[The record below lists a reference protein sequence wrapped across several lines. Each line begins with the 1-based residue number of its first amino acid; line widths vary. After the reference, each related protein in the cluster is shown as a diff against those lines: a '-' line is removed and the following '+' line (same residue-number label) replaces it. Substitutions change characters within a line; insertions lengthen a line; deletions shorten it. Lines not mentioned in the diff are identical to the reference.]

1 MNHLPDA
8 HEPGDVAAGSAAPP
22 ASATGLGRLLRDEA
36 AQHEPDVDRIL
47 ARMSAVPGDE
57 VVERAG
63 SRARAGRVPRAGRAG
78 GPSGTARG
86 RARGRL
92 AWPVAAAGVTAL
104 TVATVAAAHVLTAP
118 ADGATTVS
126 PAVPTSSSSL
136 STAVSIAKPAPSGTP
151 SSAPSRPTGSAA
163 VTPTAG
169 QTPAPATSA
178 PLPLSNAVSIAVAP
192 KPFGASL
199 TLPSGARDWIAVG
212 SRKDGVP
219 VRAKDP
225 TRALG
230 TVTVSGYG
238 PSVVDG
244 PYQVAWGGGVPEQD
258 RAADITW
265 QSITAVDGRLRITV
279 PLKGDRFTV
288 DLYAGTVKTTGRVQ
302 VQAPGG
308 AGAVS
313 VTVPPCSVDVC
324 ADVVSVTVDSATLP
338 GGGASGDLVI
348 DLGPAQPGVGLGLG
362 LAAVVLR

>member
-1 MNHLPDA
+1 MNHPPNADK
-8 HEPGDVAAGSAAPP
+8 PGDVAAGSPAPP
-22 ASATGLGRLLRDEA
+22 ASVTGLGRLLRDEA
-36 AQHEPDVDRIL
+36 AQHEPDIDRIL
-47 ARMSAVPGDE
+47 TRMSAVQRDE
-57 VVERAG
+57 ADKRTDPRPRTG
-63 SRARAGRVPRAGRAG
+63 PLPRAGRAG
-78 GPSGTARG
+78 AATDTARG

-92 AWPVAAAGVTAL
+92 AWPVAAAGVTVL

-118 ADGATTVS
+118 ADGVATVS

-136 STAVSIAKPAPSGTP
+136 STAVSIAKPTPSGSPSAAPSK
-151 SSAPSRPTGSAA
+151 PTGSAPDTA
-163 VTPTAG
+163 TAG
-169 QTPAPATSA
+169 QTQAQVTSA
-178 PLPLSNAVSIAVAP
+178 PSPLSNAVSITVAP

-199 TLPSGARDWIAVG
+199 TLPGGARDWIAVG
-212 SRKDGVP
+212 SRKDGVL
-219 VRAKDP
+219 VRAKDSA
-225 TRALG
+225 RALG

-244 PYQVAWGGGVPEQD
+244 PYQVSWSGGVPEQD
-258 RAADITW
+258 RAGDITW

-302 VQAPGG
+302 VEAPGG

-313 VTVPPCSVDVC
+313 ATVPPCSVDVC
-324 ADVVSVTVDSATLP
+324 ADVVSVTVDSAKLL

-348 DLGPAQPGVGLGLG
+348 DLGPARPGVGLGLG

>member
-1 MNHLPDA
+1 MNHPPDA
-8 HEPGDVAAGSAAPP
+8 DMPGDVALGSPAPP
-22 ASATGLGRLLRDEA
+22 PSATGLGRLLRDEA
-36 AQHEPDVDRIL
+36 AQHEPDIDRIL
-47 ARMSAVPGDE
+47 TRMSAVQRDE
-57 VVERAG
+57 AEKRTDP
-63 SRARAGRVPRAGRAG
+63 RGRSGPLPRAGRAG
-78 GPSGTARG
+78 APAGTARG

-92 AWPVAAAGVTAL
+92 AWPVAAAGVTVL

-118 ADGATTVS
+118 ADGAATVS
-126 PAVPTSSSSL
+126 PAVSTSSSSL
-136 STAVSIAKPAPSGTP
+136 STAVSIAKPTPSGSPSAAPSQ
-151 SSAPSRPTGSAA
+151 PTGSAPDTA
-163 VTPTAG
+163 TAG
-169 QTPAPATSA
+169 QTQALATSA
-178 PLPLSNAVSIAVAP
+178 PSPLSNAVSIAVAP

-199 TLPSGARDWIAVG
+199 TLPGGTRDWIAVG
-212 SRKDGVP
+212 SRKDGVL
-219 VRAKDP
+219 VRAKNP

-258 RAADITW
+258 RAGDITW

-302 VQAPGG
+302 VQASGG

-313 VTVPPCSVDVC
+313 ATVPPCSVDVC
-324 ADVVSVTVDSATLP
+324 ADVVSVTVDSAKLP